1 MGKAENLQPLEGTAY
16 DAESTTP
23 GAGSSNGCC
32 LSCSRV
38 RKLVPLRCVL
48 ALVLGFGVLLS
59 AVFWLPF
66 FHFGDQQVLDL
77 DFQGW
82 DLDVFVGL
90 SSWIF
95 MAGRRHHDLCVS
107 VALSFPTQGS
117 SVQFRYDMVHKPRDM
132 WNTVSRE
139 GYDVVASFMLNKS
152 APFLSDCKLQLE
164 YDIFDE
170 IPFSNTK
177 VEIIRLDPAGPNT
190 TKVVFAVESDATT
203 QSLIREHFVYLISN
217 QSALSLTTTLF
228 GDTFSFNVLKF
239 KGGISASPD
248 QKAFLL
254 QSVKIPFNFTLNSS
268 IDGLLT
274 NFDELTSQLKVGL
287 RLTPY
292 ENLFIR
298 LTNLK
303 GSTVRPPT
311 TVESQV
317 VLAVGMN
324 PSRLKQLAQTISG
337 SHSKNL
343 GLNNTEFGRVK
354 QVRLSSILQHS
365 LSNNGGSPSP
375 SPSPSQSPMSK
386 PDHHHHHHHH
396 DHHAAPAVS
405 PSPSTASGGSFRGRG
420 SSPASTPSPAPA
432 KTEPPCPFGH
442 NNWYPWKHM
451 APTAPP
457 VYPPYIAPSQPRQTD
472 TPAPKIAPASAEWP
486 SPIASHAHNLPPSPS
501 EHHARPLD
509 VIFCKDFLLKT
520 MDSAD
525 VYIAQDGTV
534 AAENDRAPFW
544 LEESDTPKGAY
555 LTHEGQSLIGDRLLM
570 VL

>member
-1 MGKAENLQPLEGTAY
+1 MGKTENLQPLEGTAY
-16 DAESTTP
+16 DAQSTIP

-38 RKLVPLRCVL
+38 RKLVSLRCVL

-59 AVFWLPF
+59 AVFLLPF
-66 FHFGDQQVLDL
+66 FHFGDQQALDL
-77 DFQGW
+77 DFQ
-82 DLDVFVGL
+82 VF
-90 SSWIF
+90 
-95 MAGRRHHDLCVS
+95 
-107 VALSFPTQGS
+107 LSFPTQGS
-117 SVQFRYDMVHKPRDM
+117 SVQFWYDMMHRPRDM

-152 APFLSDCKLQLE
+152 VPFLSDCKLQLE

-190 TKVVFAVESDATT
+190 TKVVFTVESDATT

-217 QSALSLTTTLF
+217 QSALSLTAPLF

-239 KGGISASPD
+239 KGGITASPD

-292 ENLFIR
+292 EVRGFLSFIVSIKNDILIKYDSIISSEMQNLFIR

-317 VLAVGMN
+317 VLAVGMD

-386 PDHHHHHHHH
+386 PDHHHRHHHHH
-396 DHHAAPAVS
+396 HHHHHAAPAVS
-405 PSPSTASGGSFRGRG
+405 PSPSAASGGSFSGRG
-420 SSPASTPSPAPA
+420 SPASTPAPAPA

-442 NNWYPWKHM
+442 NNWYPWKHKHSRM

-457 VYPPYIAPSQPRQTD
+457 VYAPHIAPSQPRQTD
-472 TPAPKIAPASAEWP
+472 TPAPKIAPASAERP
-486 SPIASHAHNLPPSPS
+486 SPIASHAHNWPPSPS

-509 VIFCKDFLLKT
+509 EKDYFCKDFLLKT

-525 VYIAQDGTV
+525 VYVAQDGTVV

-544 LEESDTPKGAY
+544 LEE
-555 LTHEGQSLIGDRLLM
+555 HEGQSLIGDRLLM

>member
-77 DFQGW
+77 DFQ
-82 DLDVFVGL
+82 
-90 SSWIF
+90 
-95 MAGRRHHDLCVS
+95 
-107 VALSFPTQGS
+107 
-117 SVQFRYDMVHKPRDM
+117 
-132 WNTVSRE
+132 

-509 VIFCKDFLLKT
+509 VMSITSPSPSPSSAKT
-520 MDSAD
+520 FSSKPW
-525 VYIAQDGTV
+525 I
-534 AAENDRAPFW
+534 
-544 LEESDTPKGAY
+544 
-555 LTHEGQSLIGDRLLM
+555 LLM
-570 VL
+570 FTLLRMAL